1 MTFRLF
7 QSNLTELKQFF
18 LFSTSQSLSCNS
30 WPLVL
35 QVNQFLMVHP
45 CVFSVSTEHIFIL
58 CHKIQ
63 VTRCTPPHMVVFF
76 WLLSTNVG
84 QIGLKKGESGELRKR
99 SFTIIALHFSVIRNC
114 KYSPLKPQNITFF
127 TCKVSLFDNR
137 EDETQ
142 QSSLFLQKMLYF
154 FSYLPFISPSVKC
167 FSCEW
172 VVWICNVWLENVLLC
187 TFLLIIYT

>member
-18 LFSTSQSLSCNS
+18 LFSTSQILTASRSPATVD
-30 WPLVL
+30 PLFCRL
-35 QVNQFLMVHP
+35 ISKP
-45 CVFSVSTEHIFIL
+45 CVFSVSTQHIFIL

-84 QIGLKKGESGELRKR
+84 QICLKKGESGELRKI
-99 SFTIIALHFSVIRNC
+99 SISIIALHFSVTRNC

-142 QSSLFLQKMLYF
+142 QSPLFLQKML
-154 FSYLPFISPSVKC
+154 
-167 FSCEW
+167 
-172 VVWICNVWLENVLLC
+172 
-187 TFLLIIYT
+187 